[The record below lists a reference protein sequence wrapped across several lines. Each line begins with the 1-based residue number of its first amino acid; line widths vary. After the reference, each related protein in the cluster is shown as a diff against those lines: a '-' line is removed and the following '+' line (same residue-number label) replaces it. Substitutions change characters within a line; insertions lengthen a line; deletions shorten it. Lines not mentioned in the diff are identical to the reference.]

1 MDIND
6 IRRENLLDLMKKFRT
21 QQEFADRVDTATAY
35 LSQIKKGTT
44 PAGRQVKIGDE
55 LARKVEEKLGLQ
67 KGWLDRQHS
76 REPLQNVE
84 PVEVKIT
91 KLPVLSLV
99 QAGSWTG
106 VESIQGHEIAEYEN
120 ALREHKDGHYYLR
133 VTGMSNYP
141 FYLEGDLVEINP
153 LVEFDRVQT
162 GQMVIM
168 RCHGE
173 ATFKMLVREGS
184 KTYLRALN
192 KDFTPQFIEIDC
204 DCTFV
209 GVMEG
214 LYRKPMRHHMQI

>member
-1 MDIND
+1 MDMSERIQS
-6 IRRENLLDLMKKFRT
+6 RMTE
-21 QQEFADRVDTATAY
+21 
-35 LSQIKKGTT
+35 
-44 PAGRQVKIGDE
+44 
-55 LARKVEEKLGLQ
+55 LGLRQ
-67 KGWLDRQHS
+67 RDIVNASGASRGTVSMWLSGGAKPTGERLVALAKL
-76 REPLQNVE
+76 LQC
-84 PVEVKIT
+84 PVEWLISGKGKAPLFGSDVEVVDVKVT

-120 ALREHKDGHYYLR
+120 ALGEHKDGHYYLR